1 MLCRTLVLIAAS
13 SLALSA
19 AETTPVTTTQ
29 PAPAAAAAE
38 APATIGLDT
47 LTLRQKA
54 SIVVGGNMA
63 EAVKQYDLE
72 PALVAQ
78 AILDAVAGKPSAVP
92 KSEVQQVLGAY
103 QVEMQAKAAKAGEGR
118 KATNATYLAENGKKP
133 GVTTTASGLQYKVL
147 TPAKEGAVKPTT
159 KDTVKVHY
167 TGTLIDGTVFD
178 SSVTRGEPA
187 TFGVTQVIKGWTE
200 GLQLMGVGSKFQF
213 TIPSELAYGENGPES
228 IGPSQVLLFDVELL
242 EIVGGK

>member
-1 MLCRTLVLIAAS
+1 
-13 SLALSA
+13 
-19 AETTPVTTTQ
+19 
-29 PAPAAAAAE
+29 
-38 APATIGLDT
+38 
-47 LTLRQKA
+47 
-54 SIVVGGNMA
+54 MA

-78 AILDAVAGKPSAVP
+78 AILDAAAGKPSAVP
-92 KSEVQQVLGAY
+92 KEEAQKVLGAY
-103 QVEMQAKAAKAGEGR
+103 QAEMQAKTAKAGEGR
-118 KATNATYLAENGKKP
+118 KGANVAYLAENGKKP

-213 TIPSELAYGENGPES
+213 TIPSELAYGENGPGS
-228 IGPSQVLLFDVELL
+228 IGPNQVLLFDVELL